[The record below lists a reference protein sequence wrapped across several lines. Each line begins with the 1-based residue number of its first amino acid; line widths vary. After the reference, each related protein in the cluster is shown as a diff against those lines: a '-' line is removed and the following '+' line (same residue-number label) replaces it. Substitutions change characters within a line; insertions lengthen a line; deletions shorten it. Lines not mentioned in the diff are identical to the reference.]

1 MLRHLAADPHGD
13 KRVGAELVPAP
24 CAPAASPTPRQE
36 GGRAAVC
43 RPGRGN
49 RWQGGP
55 QPFSVV
61 LPDILTSTIL
71 SSLFAAQLAQVSHHK
86 PGVDLRSRTVRWI
99 TCQQWGHSIST
110 TGSDAADIV
119 CGGNADAARTARRT
133 AVQLPPVARHPAIH
147 DL

>member
-1 MLRHLAADPHGD
+1 MLRHLPADPHGG
-13 KRVGAELVPAP
+13 KRAAAELVPAS

-43 RPGRGN
+43 GPGRGN

-71 SSLFAAQLAQVSHHK
+71 SSLFATQLAQVSHHK

-99 TCQQWGHSIST
+99 PCQQRGHSIST
-110 TGSDAADIV
+110 TGSDAADMAANA
-119 CGGNADAARTARRT
+119 NADAAQNARST
-133 AVQLPPVARHPAIH
+133 LARGRRP
-147 DL
+147 